1 MKTKGKKR
9 RQSRETDLLKGKE
22 KQKNEIEAKSGGMKK
37 KAFLVEVGV
46 GHGTYQDRRGA
57 GGGGQRCWSC
67 P

>member
-1 MKTKGKKR
+1 MDRNREPKG
-9 RQSRETDLLKGKE
+9 EE
-22 KQKNEIEAKSGGMKK
+22 IKN
-37 KAFLVEVGV
+37 KAFVVEVGV